1 MNNQNN
7 IQEFNANSNQGNI
20 AGSIPE
26 FSTANVR
33 TPDSSNEPRTP
44 DISDT
49 HKFDSNNGGINGG
62 GELVRIT
69 ELTKRYGKK
78 SALSRVSLTLEPGR
92 IVGLLGP
99 NGSGKTTLMKI
110 LTGTIRSFE
119 GDVTVNGKEIG
130 PESKALISYLPDT
143 TYHSPWM
150 CPLDMISLFR
160 DFYADFDEV
169 KCREM
174 LKRLDL
180 NEKQKIRTMSKGMM
194 EKFQLCLVMARNAKL
209 YILDEPIGGVD
220 PAARD
225 YILDTIL
232 SNYSEDAT
240 IFMSTHLISD
250 VERIFDTVI
259 FLKEG
264 EIVLQGNIDNIRA
277 KEGKSIDEL
286 FREVFKC

>member
-1 MNNQNN
+1 MNTQNN
-7 IQEFNANSNQGNI
+7 LQEISNTR
-20 AGSIPE
+20 E
-26 FSTANVR
+26 
-33 TPDSSNEPRTP
+33 PDN
-44 DISDT
+44 
-49 HKFDSNNGGINGG
+49 K
-62 GELVRIT
+62 GELARIT
-69 ELTKRYGKK
+69 GLTKKYQNK
-78 SALSRVSLTLEPGR
+78 AVLSNLNLSLESGH

-99 NGSGKTTLMKI
+99 NGSGKTTLIKI
-110 LTGTIRSFE
+110 LTGAIRDYDGIVTI
-119 GDVTVNGKEIG
+119 GGKSVG
-130 PESKALISYLPDT
+130 PETKAMVSYLPDSA
-143 TYHSPWM
+143 YFSPWM
-150 CPLDMISLFR
+150 CPLDMIALFK
-160 DFYADFDEV
+160 DFYEDFDEI

-180 NEKQKIRTMSKGMM
+180 NEKQKIKTMSKGMV
-194 EKFQLCLVMARNAKL
+194 EKFQLCLVMSRNARL

-259 FLKEG
+259 FLREG
-264 EIVLQGNIDNIRA
+264 EIVMHGNIDNIRA
-277 KEGKSIDEL
+277 EEEKSIDQL

>member
-1 MNNQNN
+1 M
-7 IQEFNANSNQGNI
+7 
-20 AGSIPE
+20 
-26 FSTANVR
+26 
-33 TPDSSNEPRTP
+33 SSENK
-44 DISDT
+44 DT
-49 HKFDSNNGGINGG
+49 
-62 GELVRIT
+62 LVQIT
-69 ELTKRYGKK
+69 NLTKKYKNK
-78 SALSRVSLTLEPGR
+78 AALSNIGLTLESGH

-110 LTGTIRSFE
+110 LTGVIKEYE
-119 GDVTVNGKEIG
+119 GAVSIGGSSIG
-130 PESKALISYLPDT
+130 PETKAMVSYLPDT
-143 TYHSPWM
+143 SYFSHWM
-150 CPLDMISLFR
+150 TPLDAISLFR
-160 DFYADFDEV
+160 DFYKDFDEH

-180 NEKQKIRTMSKGMM
+180 NEKQKIKTMSKGMI
-194 EKFQLCLVMARNAKL
+194 EKFQLCLVMSRNARL
-209 YILDEPIGGVD
+209 YVLDEPIGGVD

-232 SNYSEDAT
+232 TNYSEDAT

-264 EIVLQGNIDNIRA
+264 EVVRQGNIDTIREE
-277 KEGKSIDEL
+277 EGKSIDEL